1 MKLIDLVE
9 IKEKEI
15 NLEDIAIAKRQ
26 NNKKRKAP
34 KIRDS
39 L

>member
-1 MKLIDLVE
+1 MKLTDLVE

-26 NNKKRKAP
+26 NNNKRNF
-34 KIRDS
+34 
-39 L
+39 LL